1 MIVDVCAIVDP
12 PEAVVAV
19 TVTVEL
25 PVGVPGS
32 VGVVEPE
39 LLPPPHPV
47 IETMPPT
54 DRSNTIIS
62 QRLFRRGINRQTSPA
77 AAIPPHLPTALF
89 AARKR
94 AFADA
99 AVV

>member
-1 MIVDVCAIVDP
+1 MVDVCVIVELPD
-12 PEAVVAV
+12 AVVAV

-39 LLPPPHPV
+39 PLPPPHPV
-47 IETMPPT
+47 IDTMPPT
-54 DRSNTIIS
+54 ARSNTIII
-62 QRLFRRGINRQTSPA
+62 QRLFRRGINRHRRPA
-77 AAIPPHLPTALF
+77 AAIPPHLPAALLL
-89 AARKR
+89 ARKR